1 MLRTLGY
8 TKSLR
13 PLANPQFSR
22 VGLPRFYSDHPQP
35 NVEEVIDLKHFT
47 RLLDKK
53 DKLTVVD
60 FYATWCGPCKAIS
73 LIFEALS
80 IRVPEVQFAKV
91 DVDRALD
98 VTQEYGVTAMPTCI
112 FFQNGEKVDTIVGA
126 NVQKLVKLVQDHSGV
141 DIKSRS

>member
-8 TKSLR
+8 AKSLR
-13 PLANPQFSR
+13 PLANPKFSR
-22 VGLPRFYSDHPQP
+22 VVLPRFYSDHPQP
-35 NVEEVIDLKHFT
+35 NVVEVTDLKHFT

-73 LIFEALS
+73 PIFEALS